1 MSKRTNKK
9 TKNVKEPITT
19 VEPFENRTDDIDSA
33 WEIDNRDESS
43 NDSADIAAM
52 DLAEKAARQDT
63 TDAIRRGGQ
72 RRLIQPE
79 TDDIV
84 QSNGVSNDNQR
95 AATTDGKRSGQEVHF
110 IARPLETKRSSTEG
124 LTINLCDGTQCSYPG
139 PPMAIPKC
147 YCGIGM
153 RVGRCG
159 QGENKGRLFY
169 TCARNDKGSRCS
181 GFTWVQNPLMKS
193 WLLNYPKDAAYNPY
207 AQLHAEDTP
216 KQARTIR
223 ANYY

>member
-19 VEPFENRTDDIDSA
+19 VKPFENHTDDIDSA

-52 DLAEKAARQDT
+52 DLAEKETQ
-63 TDAIRRGGQ
+63 Q
-72 RRLIQPE
+72 HKPLRRLTRTE
-79 TDDIV
+79 TDDAI
-84 QSNGVSNDNQR
+84 QSDGSGDDNQR
-95 AATTDGKRSGQEVHF
+95 TAIADGKGSGQTVQF
-110 IARPLETKRSSTEG
+110 TARPLETKRPSTEG

-139 PPMAIPKC
+139 PPMAIPRC
-147 YCGIGM
+147 YCGIRM

-169 TCARNDKGSRCS
+169 TCSRNDKGSRCS
-181 GFTWVQNPLMKS
+181 GFSWIQNPLMQS

-207 AQLHAEDTP
+207 SQLHAEDTP

-223 ANYY
+223 PNHY